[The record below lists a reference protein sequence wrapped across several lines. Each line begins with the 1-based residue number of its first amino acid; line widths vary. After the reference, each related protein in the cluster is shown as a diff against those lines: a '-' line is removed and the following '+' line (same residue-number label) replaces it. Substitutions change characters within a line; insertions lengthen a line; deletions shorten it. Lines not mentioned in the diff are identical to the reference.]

1 MILAIDVGGT
11 KIKYAYITSVENFER
26 HEIDT
31 NISSPA
37 DFIEIIHQ
45 LCINRDV
52 ARVSISMPGFLD
64 KNNVLIRAGALKS
77 LDGFN
82 IKKVLEREL
91 NKPVYIE
98 NDAKCAAIAE
108 KEFGNGKDI
117 NSFVMLTL
125 GTGIGGAIIFENK
138 ILRGVNNRAGEI
150 GMLLSNNGGQLKT
163 MHEIASTS
171 ALIYSYNLKLNKK
184 ETDARK
190 ILDEYTKN
198 DKVRKIVDE
207 WAFEVAVFVFNVSS
221 MLNPEKIL
229 IGGGISE
236 NPILI
241 ELIRKSLNSIPLW
254 SDFSCEVEVCKHRN
268 NAGIIGAYFNALN
281 LGL

>member
-281 LGL
+281 LEL

>member
-138 ILRGVNNRAGEI
+138 ILRGANNRAGEI
-150 GMLLSNNGGQLKT
+150 GIMLSNNGGQLKT

-171 ALIYSYNLKLNKK
+171 ALISSYNLKLNKK

-254 SDFSCEVEVCKHRN
+254 SDFSCEVEICKHRN

-281 LGL
+281 LEL

>member
-171 ALIYSYNLKLNKK
+171 ALIYSYNFKLNKK